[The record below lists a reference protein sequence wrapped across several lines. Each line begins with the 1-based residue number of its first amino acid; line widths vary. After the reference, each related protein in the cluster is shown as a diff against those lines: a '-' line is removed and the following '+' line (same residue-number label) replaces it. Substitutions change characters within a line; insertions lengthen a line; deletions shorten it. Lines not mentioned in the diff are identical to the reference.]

1 MSALKKPCNLI
12 FRTSGICNTSS
23 TRFLFCVSSWELSGG
38 SIPTCAMALARNSS
52 AMQCRKH
59 SCTPRCRCI
68 KLKEMHPEVT
78 ERKSFSACPM
88 ALWQS
93 CAQQPMSSSLKWSG
107 CSHLFIVCSVAL
119 FCLITLFYSVQCV
132 TCTIDL
138 PFHCKSH
145 DLPLKEKL
153 YRRF

>member
-1 MSALKKPCNLI
+1 MSPLKKACNLI

-59 SCTPRCRCI
+59 SCNPRCRCI

-107 CSHLFIVCSVAL
+107 CSHLFYCLQCCSVLFNYVVL
-119 FCLITLFYSVQCV
+119 FCAVCDLHHRFAFPLQEPRSAFERETL
-132 TCTIDL
+132 
-138 PFHCKSH
+138 
-145 DLPLKEKL
+145 
-153 YRRF
+153 